1 MSARPA
7 PTPYAA
13 IRSEKWDGIDGNW
26 SSFRISIGNP
36 GQNFRVLVSTRGAAA
51 WVPVPDGCQGDDA
64 ACPSSRGV
72 ELFDSSPSQGFV
84 ENRSNTWS
92 LINYFSN
99 DVEKNLELKD
109 SGGMYG
115 YDAIRLGFT
124 EDTDAVK
131 VNHSLVVG
139 IFDTDYWLGL
149 LGMSNAQIN
158 LDEND
163 KPPSLIQVLNDTG
176 TIPSQSYGHTA
187 GAHYRGVHGNLVI
200 GGYDQSRFHPPAH
213 NFTFA
218 EDLDQFLVVGV
229 QSIYTNFSLAGMG
242 DQNLVSNGHGHL
254 SAIDST
260 VSQLWLP
267 GDVCDNFAAAFGLSY
282 DEASNY
288 YLVNKTA
295 HNKLLAANP
304 TLKFRLGNRA
314 SNDPDNS
321 VDIALPYAAFD
332 LYIEPPAYPN
342 TTRYFPI
349 RRARN
354 DTQYTLGRV
363 LLQEAYLTVDYER
376 GNFSLAQANY
386 SDPMPA
392 SDIRAIHT
400 LGWSPASPSPALSS
414 GAKVGIAV
422 GAVAGAVLALA
433 GAYLC
438 WWRPRRRSSEGEEER
453 KKRPSVASAAAPT
466 STSTYLQEPPPH
478 YQEEGKHYDYWA
490 TMQRREGQQRDDGH
504 DGRGRRGSVV
514 EMATGA
520 EHQATR
526 PELDGV
532 GVGGGSY
539 ELPVGEEQGRGRPVH
554 EMDVGGGDAAAV
566 MAAAAAVAGEG
577 SEGGEGRR

>member
-26 SSFRISIGNP
+26 SSFRISIGDP

-64 ACPSSRGV
+64 TCPSSRGV

-84 ENRSNTWS
+84 GNRSNAWT

-99 DVEKNLELKD
+99 NLEKNLELKD
-109 SGGMYG
+109 SGGMDG
-115 YDAIRLGFT
+115 YDAIQFGFT
-124 EDTDAVK
+124 EDTGAVK
-131 VNHSLVVG
+131 VNQSLVVG
-139 IFDTDYWLGL
+139 VIDTDYWLGL
-149 LGMSNAQIN
+149 LGMSNAQVN

-187 GAHYRGVHGNLVI
+187 GAHY
-200 GGYDQSRFHPPAH
+200 Q
-213 NFTFA
+213 
-218 EDLDQFLVVGV
+218 DLDQFLVVGV

-267 GDVCDNFAAAFGLSY
+267 GDVCDNFAAAFGLTY
-282 DEASNY
+282 DKDSNY
-288 YLVNKTA
+288 YLVNNTA
-295 HNKLLAANP
+295 HNKLLAENP
-304 TLKFRLGNRA
+304 TLKFRLGNHA
-314 SNDPDNS
+314 SNDPNNS

-332 LYIEPPAYPN
+332 LYLEPPAYPN

-349 RRARN
+349 RRAHN

-392 SDIRAIHT
+392 SDIRTIHT
-400 LGWSPASPSPALSS
+400 LGWSPRSPSPALSS

-422 GAVAGAVLALA
+422 GAVVGAVLVLV

-438 WWRPRRRSSEGEEER
+438 WWRPRRQSSEDER
-453 KKRPSVASAAAPT
+453 KKRPSVASAAP
-466 STSTYLQEPPPH
+466 TSTYLQEPPPH
-478 YQEEGKHYDYWA
+478 YQEGKHYDYWA
-490 TMQRREGQQRDDGH
+490 TMQQGGQQNDQN
-504 DGRGRRGSVV
+504 DGRGRHNSVM
-514 EMATGA
+514 EMATGV
-520 EHQATR
+520 EHQARR

-539 ELPVGEEQGRGRPVH
+539 ELPVEEQGRGRPVH

-566 MAAAAAVAGEG
+566 TPAAAAVAGEG
-577 SEGGEGRR
+577 SEGVEARR